1 MSYFD
6 LQINGY
12 GGVDLND
19 PALTREECRRACLA
33 LEADEISGILATL
46 ITDAIPAMVGKLEHL
61 VRYREEDEVIHRVI
75 RGFHLEGPF
84 INGKPGFVGAHPV
97 TAVQAAS
104 VGEMEKLLEAGAGQV
119 RLVTL
124 APECDRG
131 LETIRFL
138 VGQGIAV
145 SAGHCD
151 PGHELLGDAIEA
163 GLSLFTHVGNGCPLE
178 MPRHD
183 NIIQRALA
191 YADRLT
197 LCWIPDGHHVPF
209 FALRNYL
216 RACDPARVIMT
227 TDAMAAAG
235 LGPGR
240 YGLSGAEVE
249 VDALGVARRPGSPYL
264 AGSTL
269 RGRDLAE
276 NLRRELGYDEEMIG
290 RVYGSNPL
298 AALGL
303 KIA

>member
-19 PALTREECRRACLA
+19 PALTREDCRRACLA
-33 LEADEISGILATL
+33 LEEDGISGILATL
-46 ITDAIPAMVGKLEHL
+46 ITDAIPAIRGKLGKM
-61 VRYREEDEVIHRVI
+61 VRYRAEDEVIGRVI

-84 INGKPGFVGAHPV
+84 INGNQGFVGAHPV
-97 TAVQAAS
+97 ESVREAS
-104 VGEMEKLLEAGAGQV
+104 VGAMEELLAAGEGSV

-124 APECDRG
+124 APECDHD
-131 LETIRFL
+131 LATTSFL
-138 VGQGIAV
+138 AGQGIAV

-151 PGHELLGDAIEA
+151 PSYALLGEAIDA
-163 GLSLFTHVGNGCPLE
+163 GVTLFTHVGNGCPLE
-178 MPRHD
+178 LPRHD

-240 YGLSGAEVE
+240 YGLSGAVVE
-249 VDALGVARRPGSPYL
+249 VDEMGVARRPGSPYL

-269 RGRDLAE
+269 RGKVLAE
-276 NLRRELGYDEEMIG
+276 NLRRELGYNDELIG
-290 RVYGSNPL
+290 RIYGTNPL
-298 AALGL
+298 TAVGL

>member
-19 PALTREECRRACLA
+19 PMLTLADCRRACLA
-33 LEADEISGILATL
+33 LEGDGVSGILATL
-46 ITDAIPAMVGKLEHL
+46 ITDEIPAMAGKLRNL
-61 VRYREEDEVIHRVI
+61 VRFREEDELIHRVI

-84 INGKPGFVGAHPV
+84 INGNPGFVGAHPV
-97 TAVQAAS
+97 GAVQPAS
-104 VGEMEKLLEAGAGQV
+104 VRAMEELLASGAGQV

-124 APECDRG
+124 APECDQA
-131 LETIRFL
+131 LETTRFL
-138 VGQGIAV
+138 AGQGIAV
-145 SAGHCD
+145 SAGHCN
-151 PGHELLGDAIEA
+151 PGYELLGEAIEA
-163 GLSLFTHVGNGCPLE
+163 GVTLFTHVGNGCPLE
-178 MPRHD
+178 LARHD
-183 NIIQRALA
+183 NIIQRVLA
-191 YADRLT
+191 YADRLNV
-197 LCWIPDGHHVPF
+197 CWIPDGHHIPF

-240 YGLSGAEVE
+240 YGLSGTEVE
-249 VDALGVARRPGSPYL
+249 VDAFGVARRPGSPYL

-269 RGRDLAE
+269 RGTDLAK

-290 RVYGSNPL
+290 RLYGSNPL
-298 AALGL
+298 AAVGL

>member
-19 PALTREECRRACLA
+19 PVLTREDCHRACRA
-33 LEADEISGILATL
+33 LECDGITGILATL
-46 ITDAIPAMVGKLEHL
+46 ITDAIPAMVEKLDRL
-61 VRYREEDEVIHRVI
+61 VRFREDDEVIHRVI

-84 INGKPGFVGAHPV
+84 INGNPGFVGAHPV
-97 TAVQAAS
+97 AAVRAAS
-104 VGEMEKLLEAGAGQV
+104 VGAMEELLAAGAEQV

-124 APECDRG
+124 APECDRA
-131 LETIRFL
+131 LATTRFL
-138 VGQGIAV
+138 VERGIAV

-151 PGHELLGDAIEA
+151 PSHGLLGDAIEA
-163 GLSLFTHVGNGCPLE
+163 GVSLFTHVGNGCPLE
-178 MPRHD
+178 MARHD
-183 NIIQRALA
+183 NIIQRVLA

-235 LGPGR
+235 LGPGQ

-249 VDALGVARRPGSPYL
+249 VDASGVARRPGSPYL

-269 RGRDLAE
+269 RGRDLAA
-276 NLRRELGYDEEMIG
+276 NLRRELGYDEEMIA
-290 RVYGSNPL
+290 RVYRSNPL

>member
-19 PALTREECRRACLA
+19 PMLSRDDCRRACLA
-33 LEADEISGILATL
+33 LEADGISGILATL
-46 ITDAIPAMVGKLEHL
+46 ITDEIPSMAGKLGSL
-61 VRYREEDEVIHRVI
+61 VRFREEDEVIQRVI

-84 INGKPGFVGAHPV
+84 INGNPGFVGAHPV
-97 TAVQAAS
+97 AAVRPAS
-104 VGEMEKLLEAGAGQV
+104 VGAMKELLAAGAGQV

-124 APECDRG
+124 APECDQA
-131 LETIRFL
+131 LETTRFL
-138 VGQGIAV
+138 AGQGIAV
-145 SAGHCD
+145 SAGHCN
-151 PGHELLGDAIEA
+151 PSHELLGDAIEA
-163 GLSLFTHVGNGCPLE
+163 GVTLFTHVGNGCPLE
-178 MPRHD
+178 MARHD
-183 NIIQRALA
+183 NIIQRVLA
-191 YADRLT
+191 HADRLN

-216 RACDPARVIMT
+216 RACDPSRVIMT

-240 YGLSGAEVE
+240 YGLSGTEVE

-269 RGRDLAE
+269 RGMDLAK
-276 NLRRELGYDEEMIG
+276 NLRLELGYDEEMIG